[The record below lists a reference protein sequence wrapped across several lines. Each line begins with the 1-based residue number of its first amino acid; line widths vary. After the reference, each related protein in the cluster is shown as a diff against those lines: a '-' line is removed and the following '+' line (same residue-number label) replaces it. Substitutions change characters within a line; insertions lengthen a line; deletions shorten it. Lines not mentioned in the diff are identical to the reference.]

1 VVDPRQPDPRSL
13 ERAAHT
19 LRRGDLV
26 AFPTETFYGLGA
38 AALDATAVR
47 RVFEVK
53 GRPTSMPLLL
63 LVDSIAMARALA
75 AVLPDDAR
83 ALMARHWPGA
93 LTVVLPA
100 APGLPPEVTAG
111 TGTVGVRLSPHPVAL
126 GLVAALAAPVTAP
139 SANPTGRPAPATA
152 GDVLAYFDGRI
163 AMVLDGGRTAGGP
176 PSTVVDATASP
187 PRVLRA
193 GAVAL

>member
-1 VVDPRQPDPRSL
+1 MVDPRRPEPRSL
-13 ERAAHT
+13 ERAAQA
-19 LRRGDLV
+19 LRQGELV

-38 AALDATAVR
+38 AALDAVAVR

-53 GRPTSMPLLL
+53 GRPASMPLLV
-63 LVDSIAMARALA
+63 LVDSIAMAGAVA
-75 AVLPDDAR
+75 AALPDGAR

-93 LTVVLPA
+93 LTIVLPA

-111 TGTVGVRLSPHPVAL
+111 TGTVGVRLSPHPVAV

-139 SANPTGRPAPATA
+139 SANPTARPAPATA
-152 GDVLAYFDGRI
+152 GEVLAYFDGRI
-163 AMVLDGGRTAGGP
+163 AMVLDGGATAGGP

-193 GAVAL
+193 GAVVL